1 MHHRSP
7 SRNSNAAPRRDSLR
21 SPASSS
27 RQEQADPR
35 YSPSDSHQM
44 QPSLPSI
51 HHLHPYLAP
60 AVPQH
65 AVPGPS
71 YVSSEQP
78 SMATVMDPAALEQ
91 RRESRDLG
99 PPDSDV
105 EEQGPPKKKRRR
117 QALSC
122 TDADRSTLDATLAP
136 LWTYKFGNT
145 ALVFSWSRTIP
156 SPAECKRRKIKAQP
170 CGPCSRR
177 GEANKCQWNIVEPT
191 DKYVTRAEY
200 DELKYR
206 FDNLEASIARLLPGF
221 AATSG
226 PVAAPPYI
234 SAPNPSG
241 AAIPQAGSMASTAPA
256 SSGMPSAVYPAQY
269 APDIPP
275 ASDYHV
281 HAQYDPRN
289 APAPS
294 SQPSRRLHLPLPSL
308 QPPSAS
314 ITSPTAPKPSPLSLA
329 AITTPYDPG
338 AAPDSR
344 QSKNYQAQAL
354 TALLG
359 ERLRLSP
366 QPPEDPVHHRLQHQ
380 YRQLLQVRN
389 G

>member
-35 YSPSDSHQM
+35 YSPSESHQM

-122 TDADRSTLDATLAP
+122 T
-136 LWTYKFGNT
+136 
-145 ALVFSWSRTIP
+145 
-156 SPAECKRRKIKAQP
+156 ECKRRKIKCDRAQP

-226 PVAAPPYI
+226 PVAAPPYM

-289 APAPS
+289 APAPL